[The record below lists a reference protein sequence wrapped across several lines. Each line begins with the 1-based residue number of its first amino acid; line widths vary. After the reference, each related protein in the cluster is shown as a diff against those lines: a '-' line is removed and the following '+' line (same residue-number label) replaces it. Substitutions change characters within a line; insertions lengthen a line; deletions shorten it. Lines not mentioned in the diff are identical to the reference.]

1 MEMEIGI
8 KDFLR
13 DRYRREDL
21 VQLDSF
27 LQTKG
32 TLTLRP
38 SSNGMFTAV
47 SGMSDVSPTGYQD
60 FWIRDNVMIA
70 SSFLLRGA
78 IGVAVNTMNG
88 LTAHF
93 AKQEERFKQVIKDPA
108 KKADVQNRPH
118 VRFRSSGDSPKWS
131 HAQNDALGYALWLR
145 FVLAHSSRLDLDHRE
160 FELYS
165 LFPQYFEAI
174 EYWNDSDSG
183 AWEEDRKVNSSSIGA
198 VLAGLRAMQ
207 GWLQTHSTLM
217 GADLRKR
224 VEALIFEGTSRL
236 QQALPFESPPR
247 RQADAALLFLIHPTE
262 VAFPEQAEAIL
273 HLVEAKLVRD
283 IGTIRYAGDSYYGQD
298 YPDWFE
304 EGQLAGDFSE
314 KIEVRN
320 AKLREGFEAQWCIF
334 DPLLSV
340 IYGKRFL
347 AHPENT
353 GELTRQT
360 HFFNRSL
367 RQLTKGFQCPEL
379 YFFRH
384 GEWIPNPHTPL
395 AWTQANLAH
404 ALDLMKRSA
413 TLSQ

>member
-1 MEMEIGI
+1 
-8 KDFLR
+8 
-13 DRYRREDL
+13 
-21 VQLDSF
+21 
-27 LQTKG
+27 
-32 TLTLRP
+32 
-38 SSNGMFTAV
+38 
-47 SGMSDVSPTGYQD
+47 
-60 FWIRDNVMIA
+60 
-70 SSFLLRGA
+70 
-78 IGVAVNTMNG
+78 
-88 LTAHF
+88 
-93 AKQEERFKQVIKDPA
+93 
-108 KKADVQNRPH
+108 
-118 VRFRSSGDSPKWS
+118 
-131 HAQNDALGYALWLR
+131 
-145 FVLAHSSRLDLDHRE
+145 
-160 FELYS
+160 
-165 LFPQYFEAI
+165 
-174 EYWNDSDSG
+174 
-183 AWEEDRKVNSSSIGA
+183 
-198 VLAGLRAMQ
+198 
-207 GWLQTHSTLM
+207 M

-247 RQADAALLFLIHPTE
+247 RQADAALLLLIHPTE

-273 HLVEAKLVRD
+273 DLVEAKLVRD

-314 KIEVRN
+314 NIEVRN

-367 RQLTKGFQCPEL
+367 KQLTKGSQCPEL

-395 AWTQANLAH
+395 AWTQANLAL